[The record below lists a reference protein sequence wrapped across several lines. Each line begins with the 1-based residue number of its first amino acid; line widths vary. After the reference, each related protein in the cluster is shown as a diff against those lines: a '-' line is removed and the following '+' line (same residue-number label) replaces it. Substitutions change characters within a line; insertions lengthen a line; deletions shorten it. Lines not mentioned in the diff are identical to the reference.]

1 MTAVEQ
7 AAGVPPAASVATT
20 SCAELVGRTLARL
33 GVTRVFGVVGSGN
46 YVVTDALVR
55 AGATFTAARHEAGA
69 VGMADGY
76 FRATGKVAAASVHQ
90 GPGLTNATTALV
102 EACKSRVPLILVAGA
117 TSAGATRSNF
127 YLDQDALV
135 RTAGAVSVPLHRP
148 ATVVDDTVAAYRRAV
163 VEQTPVVLHLPLDVQ
178 ARQVPVPASAPRTM
192 RVADT
197 VVPSASEVEELASRL
212 LSARRPVFIAGQG
225 AWRSG
230 AGRTLAQLAD
240 RVGAMLATTA
250 MAKGLFR
257 GHPRDLGVSGGFSTR
272 HTAGVLES
280 ADLIVG
286 FGASLTTWTTRHD
299 TILTEGTVLAQ
310 VDTDRSAL
318 GLNPRV
324 QLGVVGDVEATA
336 SLLLTAVAAEGR
348 TPASQW
354 LSAPPVAP
362 PLERHAHV
370 PSALANTVHPAWF
383 TDALEE
389 MLPAE
394 RTVVIDGGHFIGW
407 PATRLSVP
415 DPSGFLFSS
424 AGFQSI
430 GLGLGMAIG
439 AALGRPDRLTV
450 LAAGDGGFLMSVAEL
465 ETLVRLRLP
474 VLVVVYDD
482 EAYGAEVHHF
492 ADHPSGLDLVR
503 FPPTDIAGLAG
514 GLGAQAVT
522 VRAPADVDLLRRW
535 LEARPGPLVV
545 DAKIDPDVVGY
556 WAAQDFIGH

>member
-1 MTAVEQ
+1 VSGADRPGE
-7 AAGVPPAASVATT
+7 PATV
-20 SCAELVGRTLARL
+20 SCAELVGRTLAQL
-33 GVTRVFGVVGSGN
+33 GVTAVFGVVGSGN

-76 FRATGKVAAASVHQ
+76 FRASGRVAAASVHQ
-90 GPGLTNATTALV
+90 GPGLTNTITALT
-102 EACKSRVPLILVAGA
+102 EAGKSRVPLVLLAGA

-135 RTAGAVSVPLHRP
+135 RTAGAASVTLHRP
-148 ATVVDDTVAAYRRAV
+148 ETVVDDTVAAYRRALA
-163 VEQTPVVLHLPLDVQ
+163 EQIPVVLHLPLDVQ
-178 ARQVPVPASAPRTM
+178 AREVPLPASPPRTM

-197 VVPSASEVEELASRL
+197 VVPAAGEVEELASRL
-212 LSARRPVFIAGQG
+212 RSARRPVFIAGRG

-230 AGRTLAQLAD
+230 AGETLEQLAD
-240 RVGAMLATTA
+240 RAGAMLATTA
-250 MAKGLFR
+250 VAKGLFR

-272 HTAGVLES
+272 HTVEVLES

-286 FGASLTTWTTRHD
+286 FGASLTHWTTRHD
-299 TILTEGTVLAQ
+299 TILTGGTVLAQ

-318 GLNPRV
+318 GLNRNV
-324 QLGVVGDVEATA
+324 HLGVVGDVEATA
-336 SLLLTAVAAEGR
+336 SRLLAALAADDR
-348 TPASQW
+348 APASEW
-354 LSAPPVAP
+354 LSGPPAAPPPDPQSGIPPAP
-362 PLERHAHV
+362 AG
-370 PSALANTVHPAWF
+370 TVHPGWF
-383 TDALEE
+383 TDALEQ

-415 DPSGFLFSS
+415 DPAGFLFSS

-430 GLGLGMAIG
+430 GLGLGMAVG
-439 AALGRPDRLTV
+439 AALARPDRRTV

-474 VLVVVYDD
+474 VLVVIYDD

-492 ADHPSGLDLVR
+492 AGHGSGLDLVR
-503 FPPTDIAGLAG
+503 FPPADIAGLAR
-514 GLGAQAVT
+514 GLGAQALT
-522 VRAPADVDLLRRW
+522 VRAPQDLDGIRRW
-535 LEARPGPLVV
+535 LDAPEGPLVV
-545 DAKIDPDVVGY
+545 DVKIAPDVVGF